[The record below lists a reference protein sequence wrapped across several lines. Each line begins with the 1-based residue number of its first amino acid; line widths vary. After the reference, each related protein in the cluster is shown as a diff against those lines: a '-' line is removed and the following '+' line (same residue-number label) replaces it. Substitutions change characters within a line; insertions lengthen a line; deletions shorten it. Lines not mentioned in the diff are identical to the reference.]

1 MSSDAEIKKLL
12 LSHPKVSK
20 SSLQAVI
27 RSKASKYRGFTK
39 KDKGE
44 LIDMILSNKKDFKV
58 FLSSGIK
65 NLKPTVPATKI
76 IKKMEV
82 SKPVIKKQETVK
94 KPVVKK
100 ETVKKAEP
108 QKNFID
114 EALENWNTNTNNVLF
129 SQNKKFRDA
138 VESLI
143 DGKKDFINLDSIM
156 TINSEIKSLTKK
168 LIQKFPFQKVL
179 DGYKNIVQYID
190 SGGEKDIG
198 LDKLKDYFYINDG
211 RIQSS
216 FSGKRF
222 TSQELEEIKKQWI
235 KEFGKKEEPI
245 KKSVEKKEDDPLQ
258 KIIEESKKKPIKDL
272 KELRKKLKEGGSSL
286 SELISS
292 NGKNTS
298 IQQFKIKTS
307 PELQKR
313 YKQILEKKKIVS
325 KMKDLVQKIIN
336 KGKADQT
343 EIKKL
348 ESLHEEIKK
357 DFNYKDND
365 VDRLKNILPQ
375 SLITI
380 AKNPNSKLTPTNRQL
395 KFFDLDLLKKKV

>member
-1 MSSDAEIKKLL
+1 MKLEDYSKTAIKKA
-12 LSHPKVSK
+12 VSNFNK
-20 SSLQAVI
+20 EVKIKDYS
-27 RSKASKYRGFTK
+27 TK
-39 KDKGE
+39 
-44 LIDMILSNKKDFKV
+44 
-58 FLSSGIK
+58 
-65 NLKPTVPATKI
+65 
-76 IKKMEV
+76 
-82 SKPVIKKQETVK
+82 SKPDLIKLLRNHDKVKVIESSNSPPKFQIQNKVVEMPPLK
-94 KPVVKK
+94 IKVKK
-100 ETVKKAEP
+100 EQVKKTIDKKSDLAPKKSTVKKAEP

-129 SQNKKFRDA
+129 SQNKQFRDA
-138 VESLI
+138 VQSLI

-156 TINSEIKSLTKK
+156 TINSQIKSLTKK

-198 LDKLKDYFYINDG
+198 LDKLKDYFFINDG
-211 RIQSS
+211 RVQSS

-235 KEFGKKEEPI
+235 KEFGKKEEPKPSKKEPT
-245 KKSVEKKEDDPLQ
+245 KKSEDDPLQ

-286 SELISS
+286 TELISS

-313 YKQILEKKKIVS
+313 YKQILDRKKIVS

-357 DFNYKDND
+357 DFNYKDVD
-365 VDRLKNILPQ
+365 VDRLKNILPKA
-375 SLITI
+375 LINI

-395 KFFDLDLLKKKV
+395 KFFDLDLLKKK